1 MSAIAVSDVALPS
14 RETIPVLGQGTWHLG
29 AGRHAPEEE
38 IAALRLGLDLGLTLV
53 DTAEMY
59 GEGASERLI
68 GRAIRDRREG
78 VFLVTKVLPHHATRR
93 GTVNACRNSLMR
105 LNTTHIDLYLLH
117 WRGTVPLEETLAGFE
132 DLKRA
137 GAIRHWGVSNFDV
150 ADMADLMAL
159 PGGDAVEA
167 DQVLYNLAHR
177 GIEWDLLPF
186 CRQRGIP
193 VMAYSP
199 IEQGRLLR
207 HPVLRA
213 VAERRGATPAQIAL
227 AWSIR
232 HGGVTAIPEAGT
244 PEHVRENHG
253 ALSIE
258 LTSTD
263 LAALDRAF
271 PAPSGPLPLEVR

>member
-1 MSAIAVSDVALPS
+1 MSATAIRDVSLPS
-14 RETIPVLGQGTWHLG
+14 GQTIPVLGQGTWHLG
-29 AGRHAPEEE
+29 LGRHAPAEE

-68 GRAIRDRREG
+68 GRAIRGRRDD
-78 VFLVTKVLPHHATRR
+78 VFLVTKVLPHHATRG
-93 GTVNACRNSLMR
+93 GTINACRNSLMR

-117 WRGTVPLEETLAGFE
+117 WRGTVPVEETLAGFD

-137 GAIRHWGVSNFDV
+137 GAIRHWGVSNFDL
-150 ADMADLMAL
+150 ADVADLMAL
-159 PGGDAVEA
+159 PGGDAVAA

-177 GIEWDLLPF
+177 GIEWDLLPS
-186 CRQRGIP
+186 CQQRGIP

-199 IEQGRLLR
+199 IAPGRLLR
-207 HPVLRA
+207 HPALRA
-213 VAERRGATPAQIAL
+213 VAERRGATPAQVAL

-244 PEHVRENHG
+244 PEHVRENHR

-263 LAALDRAF
+263 LIALDRAF
-271 PAPSGPLPLEVR
+271 PPPTGPRPLEIR